1 MTLAATQA
9 GIILGTA
16 GYMSP
21 EQARGRAADKRSD
34 VWAFGCLLFEM
45 LAGRRAFEG
54 EDVTDT
60 LAAIVRGE
68 PDWKTLPASTPPALR
83 VLIERCLVKDRTER
97 LPDMSVVRFVLAE
110 PSTIAAALA
119 PTAVPRPAGRSIGMA
134 GAVGLVVAAVAATAA
149 IAIFWP
155 RGEATPDNAMKRLTI
170 VLPDGDQMGQINMA
184 PIAVS
189 PNGDVIAYSAIR
201 NGKVQLFVRNLAD
214 AEPTALPGTDGASS
228 PFFKPDG
235 RWVGFFAQGQLKKIT
250 TAGNALQVLAEA
262 GGRGGA
268 WSADDTIYFAAT
280 NIGGLN
286 KVSASGGTVSV
297 VTTLDRD
304 AGEVSH
310 RWPAVLADGRSIL
323 FSVWTGPGPDEHRI
337 EQLNLADGVR
347 QVVVRNMEG
356 PASVVG
362 NVLVTEVGSTIRSR
376 YHGGLRPI

>member
-1 MTLAATQA
+1 
-9 GIILGTA
+9 
-16 GYMSP
+16 
-21 EQARGRAADKRSD
+21 
-34 VWAFGCLLFEM
+34 M

-119 PTAVPRPAGRSIGMA
+119 PTAVPRPAGLGMA

-310 RWPAVLADGRSIL
+310 RWPAVLLTSLTTIAGLLPIMFETSLQAQFLIPMAISMVFGLAYATFLVL
-323 FSVWTGPGPDEHRI
+323 FFVPGLLTYI
-337 EQLNLADGVR
+337 ESAKAWLRGQR
-347 QVVVRNMEG
+347 TTPEG
-356 PASVVG
+356 TA
-362 NVLVTEVGSTIRSR
+362 
-376 YHGGLRPI
+376 